1 MSFKRLGI
9 KRSDFNG
16 SKKYCWHKFKSLL
29 SKVSKSLS
37 VTFACNSKAFP
48 SVIIEILFE
57 SKNYLS
63 IKKKCLYLTYVYFPF
78 NIMGVIRNAFLNSV
92 IYHIL
97 DAIKPKPKRSKN
109 TRFHNSCF
117 F

>member
-37 VTFACNSKAFP
+37 VTYACNSKAFP

-78 NIMGVIRNAFLNSV
+78 NIMTVIRNKRC
-92 IYHIL
+92 
-97 DAIKPKPKRSKN
+97 KPKLEYY
-109 TRFHNSCF
+109 
-117 F
+117 

>member
-63 IKKKCLYLTYVYFPF
+63 IKKKCLYRSEERRVGKECRYRYSP
-78 NIMGVIRNAFLNSV
+78 
-92 IYHIL
+92 YHQ
-97 DAIKPKPKRSKN
+97 KTKN
-109 TRFHNSCF
+109 TKRKKE
-117 F
+117 